1 MENKFELFTA
11 YIDKELS
18 GEELK
23 SFESKLLKD
32 LEFKTAFEDFKDVHN
47 QLEHFHSDERAEFA
61 QCLQDV
67 GKQFEADIEDT
78 TSVRSFSWWKTAVA
92 ASVILAIGWFS
103 YINFSSLN
111 YDKMLSQ
118 EQISL
123 GLRSEATELSNQA
136 EKAFN
141 NKDYEQAIVYFD
153 QLLANDVEQVQI
165 QYYKAYALFKTKDYK
180 EALASL
186 KLITQGSSAY
196 VDQANLLK
204 GILYFENKNFSK
216 AKESLE
222 SISKSSEYYKSAQKL
237 LKKIK

>member
-23 SFESKLLKD
+23 SFEIKLKED
-32 LEFKTAFEDFKDVHN
+32 IAFKTAFEDFKEVYN
-47 QLEHFHSDERAEFA
+47 QLEHFHSDERAKFA

-67 GKQFEADIEDT
+67 GEQFEADIEDNT
-78 TSVRSFSWWKTAVA
+78 AVRSISWWKTAVA

-103 YINFSSLN
+103 YANFGSLN
-111 YDKMLSQ
+111 YDKMLAQ

-123 GLRSEATELSNQA
+123 GLRSEAADLSKQA
-136 EKAFN
+136 ENAFN

-153 QLLANDVEQVQI
+153 QLLTSDTEQVQI
-165 QYYKAYALFKTKDYK
+165 QYYKAYALFKTKEYE

-186 KLITQGSSAY
+186 KPITQGSSAY
-196 VDQANLLK
+196 VDQASLLK
-204 GILYFENKNFSK
+204 GILYFENQDFSK

-222 SISKSSEYYKSAQKL
+222 NISKPSEYYKSAQKL

>member
-18 GEELK
+18 VEELK
-23 SFESKLLKD
+23 SFENKLLDD

-47 QLEHFHSDERAEFA
+47 QLEHFHSEERAELA
-61 QCLQDV
+61 QCLQDL
-67 GKQFEADIEDT
+67 GKQFEADLVDST
-78 TSVRSFSWWKTAVA
+78 PARSLSWWKTAVA
-92 ASVILAIGWFS
+92 ASIILAIGWFS
-103 YINFSSLN
+103 YANFGSLN

-123 GLRSEATELSNQA
+123 GLRSEAADLSNQA

-141 NKDYEQAIVYFD
+141 NKDYKQAIVYFD
-153 QLLANDVEQVQI
+153 QLLASDAEQVQI
-165 QYYKAYALFKTKDYK
+165 QYYKAYALYKTKEYE
-180 EALASL
+180 EAIVTLEP
-186 KLITQGSSAY
+186 IIQGSSAY

-204 GILYFENKNFSK
+204 GILHFENKEFPEAK
-216 AKESLE
+216 ASLE
-222 SISKSSEYYKSAQKL
+222 NISKSSEYYKSAKKL